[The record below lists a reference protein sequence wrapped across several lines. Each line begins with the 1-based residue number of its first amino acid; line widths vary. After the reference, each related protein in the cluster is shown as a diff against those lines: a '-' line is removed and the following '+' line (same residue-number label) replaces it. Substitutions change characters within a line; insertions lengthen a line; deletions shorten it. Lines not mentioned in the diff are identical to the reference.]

1 MDLKRQSSPE
11 ITMNRT
17 CFSDSDLLHGA
28 DHRVALT
35 ATKVD
40 DDTNVT
46 TTGDRAAETESKA
59 ERASLL
65 FLYAKISA

>member
-11 ITMNRT
+11 ITMNRN
-17 CFSDSDLLHGA
+17 CFSDLLHGA